1 LAKFTDYELDTS
13 IVLIT
18 NKIRFIDAK
27 LFPIKV
33 LSKAQTLLEGLDID
47 DTEFVAL
54 TNHIRGKLWSGDK
67 SLQHGL
73 SQKGWHKFISTSEL
87 YGIINKK

>member
-13 IVLIT
+13 IALIT

-27 LFPIKV
+27 LIPIKV
-33 LSKAQTLLEGLDID
+33 LSKAQTLLEGLNID
-47 DTEFVAL
+47 DTDFIAL

-67 SLQHGL
+67 SLQNGL
-73 SQKGWHKFISTSEL
+73 SQKGWQKFISTGEL